1 MKEKSKELGLTR
13 AEAIRYPLSVKE
25 SLFGNRQFYHRVLF
39 LVLPMIIQNT
49 LTNVVSLLDNIMVG
63 RIGTLPMSAVAIV
76 GQLIFVFYVCIF
88 GLMAGAG
95 IYGTQF
101 FGKGDLEGV
110 RNTLR
115 FKLVACMILCVTVV
129 LVLFFFGDP
138 LVRLYISESSTQAE
152 TEATLGFARDY
163 LRIMLIGIIPYGI
176 TQCVAGTMRE
186 GGKTVLPMAAA
197 MTAMLTN
204 FVLNLLLIFG
214 YLGFP
219 KMGVAGAA
227 VATVISRFVELLILF
242 LGYLRRKDQ
251 YRYFKGVL
259 KHFRIPKSLIPAL
272 MKKALPLLTNEFLWS
287 LSQALLLQA
296 YSVRGIGAIASLN
309 IAFTVA
315 NIFNEV
321 FLSLGS
327 SAGILIGQELGAN
340 RLVNAK
346 RTAWRMAFLSATA
359 CLVSGAVLYLV
370 APLIPEIYNTEAEI
384 RAVAVS
390 CIRVIALIMPINAL
404 TNVFYFT
411 LRSGGKMLVT
421 FLFDFCFAW
430 GGSVPAAFCLTGLTT
445 LSVVTCFALV
455 QLIEIVKA
463 IVGFF
468 LVKRGSWINNLV
480 SGPVA

>member
-227 VATVISRFVELLILF
+227 VATVISRF
-242 LGYLRRKDQ
+242 
-251 YRYFKGVL
+251 
-259 KHFRIPKSLIPAL
+259 
-272 MKKALPLLTNEFLWS
+272 
-287 LSQALLLQA
+287 
-296 YSVRGIGAIASLN
+296 
-309 IAFTVA
+309 
-315 NIFNEV
+315 
-321 FLSLGS
+321 
-327 SAGILIGQELGAN
+327 
-340 RLVNAK
+340 
-346 RTAWRMAFLSATA
+346 
-359 CLVSGAVLYLV
+359 
-370 APLIPEIYNTEAEI
+370 
-384 RAVAVS
+384 
-390 CIRVIALIMPINAL
+390 
-404 TNVFYFT
+404 
-411 LRSGGKMLVT
+411 
-421 FLFDFCFAW
+421 
-430 GGSVPAAFCLTGLTT
+430 
-445 LSVVTCFALV
+445 
-455 QLIEIVKA
+455 
-463 IVGFF
+463 
-468 LVKRGSWINNLV
+468 
-480 SGPVA
+480 